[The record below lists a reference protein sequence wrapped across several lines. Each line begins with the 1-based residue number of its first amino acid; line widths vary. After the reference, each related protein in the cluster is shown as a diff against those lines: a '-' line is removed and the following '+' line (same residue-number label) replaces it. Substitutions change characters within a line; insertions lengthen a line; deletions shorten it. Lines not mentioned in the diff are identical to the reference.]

1 MNLTPHFTL
10 DELTSSEAAERNGW
24 DNTPNE
30 TELANLKRLATF
42 LEEVKT
48 ALGGRPVMVNS
59 AFRNKQVNDSVGSKD
74 TSQHRIGCAVDI
86 RVPQL
91 TPDQV
96 VKAIVA
102 AGLEYDQLIREF
114 DYKIKD
120 KRHDAGFIA
129 QEYQQVIPWQVDSD
143 ANVGGE
149 VAALTSGEP
158 VLGIQQ
164 NLVPY
169 LVAAIK
175 ELKSELDSVKAE
187 LATLKGN

>member
-1 MNLTPHFTL
+1 MNLTEHFTL

-30 TELANLKRLATF
+30 TELANLKRLAAF

-59 AFRNKQVNDSVGSKD
+59 AFRSKQVNDAVGSKD

-114 DYKIKD
+114 DRWTHVSIPNTPETAPRRQVLIID
-120 KRHDAGFIA
+120 KTGTRLYA
-129 QEYQQVIPWQVDSD
+129 
-143 ANVGGE
+143 
-149 VAALTSGEP
+149 
-158 VLGIQQ
+158 
-164 NLVPY
+164 
-169 LVAAIK
+169 
-175 ELKSELDSVKAE
+175 
-187 LATLKGN
+187 